1 MNGQGI
7 AQFIPLIL
15 IFVIF
20 YFFLIRPQQKRAKDH
35 LAMVAGLKRGDEVIT
50 SGGIIA
56 IVDRVMEDDR
66 IEVVLG
72 DSVKVQIIRSTI
84 TSLLKK
90 QKLNNNSFVLSFT
103 KIKVLLI
110 YIILISAFFF
120 ASLNFKN
127 NNLIDKKINLG
138 LDLQGGSYILLEIDT
153 KPLVS
158 QKLQTKV
165 IPIKKLL
172 SKNKI
177 NFKNFNISSDNISLI
192 IEVEKQKKFKN
203 LFFKQQENIVNNFI
217 PEYNK
222 FELDLEFNQNK
233 ALIKFSNF
241 GLISLNN
248 AALKQSIEI
257 IRRRIDDVGTK
268 EPTILQRGDKRI
280 LVELPG
286 IDNPERIKELLG
298 KTAQLTFRLVSK
310 DDGFGSEKL
319 ILSENNEELTVNK
332 RVAISG
338 DNLVDAQPQFDSQS
352 NQPIVLFTLDRLG
365 AQKFGRITTEN
376 VGRRLAIVL
385 DNTVISAPQIRE
397 AITGGTGTISG
408 GFSFQESTDLALL
421 LRSGALPA
429 PINIVEERTVGPDL
443 GKDSIDAGVFSLIVG
458 FILVIIF
465 MFIKY
470 KIFGLVSNISLIA
483 NLIMMVGILTILEAT
498 LTLPGIAGIILTVG
512 MAVDSN
518 VLIYER
524 IKEELKTEKS
534 IIHAFDTGY
543 NKAKITVIDANVTTL
558 IAAVILFT
566 FGSGPVKGFAIT
578 LGIGIV
584 TTLFSAYFVARHL
597 TSLIVLNDKNGKY
610 FKL

>member
-1 MNGQGI
+1 M
-7 AQFIPLIL
+7 
-15 IFVIF
+15 
-20 YFFLIRPQQKRAKDH
+20 
-35 LAMVAGLKRGDEVIT
+35 
-50 SGGIIA
+50 
-56 IVDRVMEDDR
+56 
-66 IEVVLG
+66 
-72 DSVKVQIIRSTI
+72 
-84 TSLLKK
+84 
-90 QKLNNNSFVLSFT
+90 LSFT
-103 KIKVLLI
+103 KFKVISI
-110 YIILISAFFF
+110 YLILISTIFF
-120 ASLNFKN
+120 ASLNTKN
-127 NNLIDKKINLG
+127 INIIDKNINLG

-153 KPLVS
+153 KPLVN
-158 QKLQTKV
+158 QKLQSKV

-172 SKNKI
+172 NESEI
-177 NFKNFNISSDNISLI
+177 NFKDFVISSDNISI
-192 IEVEKQKKFKN
+192 VIEKKQQNKLKN
-203 LFFKQQENIVNNFI
+203 IFFKQQNNTVNNFI

-222 FELDLEFNQNK
+222 FELDLKFIQNK
-233 ALIKFSNF
+233 AFIQFSNF
-241 GLISLNN
+241 GLVSLNN

-286 IDNPERIKELLG
+286 IDNPERVKELLG

-310 DDGFGSEKL
+310 DDDFGSEKL
-319 ILSENNEELTVNK
+319 ILSETNEELTVNK
-332 RVAISG
+332 RVVISG
-338 DNLVDAQPQFDSQS
+338 DNLVDAQPQFDNQS
-352 NQPIVLFTLDRLG
+352 NQPIVRFTLDRLG
-365 AQKFGRITTEN
+365 AQKFGKITTEN

-385 DNTVISAPQIRE
+385 DNFVISAPQIRE
-397 AITGGTGTISG
+397 PITGGSGTISG

-443 GKDSIDAGVFSLIVG
+443 GKDSIDAGVFSLMVG
-458 FILVIIF
+458 FVLVIIF

-470 KIFGLVSNISLIA
+470 RIFGLVSNISLIA
-483 NLIMMVGILTILEAT
+483 NLFMMVCILTILEAT

-558 IAAVILFT
+558 IAAVILFI
-566 FGSGPVKGFAIT
+566 FGSGPVKGFAVT

-584 TTLFSAYFVARHL
+584 TTLFSAYFIARHL
-597 TSLIVLNDKNGKY
+597 TSIIVLNDKNGKY

>member
-1 MNGQGI
+1 M
-7 AQFIPLIL
+7 
-15 IFVIF
+15 
-20 YFFLIRPQQKRAKDH
+20 
-35 LAMVAGLKRGDEVIT
+35 
-50 SGGIIA
+50 
-56 IVDRVMEDDR
+56 
-66 IEVVLG
+66 
-72 DSVKVQIIRSTI
+72 
-84 TSLLKK
+84 
-90 QKLNNNSFVLSFT
+90 LSFT
-103 KIKVLLI
+103 KIKVLFI
-110 YIILISAFFF
+110 YLILISSIFF
-120 ASLNFKN
+120 ASLNLKN
-127 NNLIDKKINLG
+127 NNLIEKNINLG

-153 KPLVS
+153 NPLVS
-158 QKLQTKV
+158 QKLQAKV

-172 SKNKI
+172 NENEI
-177 NFKNFNISSDNISLI
+177 NFKDFVVSPNNISLSI
-192 IEVEKQKKFKN
+192 IKEKQNKFKN
-203 LFFKQQENIVNNFI
+203 LFFKQKENTVNNFI
-217 PEYNK
+217 SEYNK
-222 FELDLEFNQNK
+222 FELDLEFSQNK
-233 ALIKFSNF
+233 VFIKFSNF

-286 IDNPERIKELLG
+286 IDNPDRIKELLG

-319 ILSENNEELTVNK
+319 ILSENNEELTVSK
-332 RVAISG
+332 RVVVSG
-338 DNLVDAQPQFDSQS
+338 DNLVDAQPQFDNQS
-352 NQPIVLFTLDRLG
+352 NQPLVRFTLDRQG
-365 AQKFGRITTEN
+365 AQKFGKITTEN

-385 DNTVISAPQIRE
+385 DNSVISAPNIRE
-397 AITGGTGTISG
+397 PITAGTGTISG
-408 GFSFQESTDLALL
+408 GFSFQEATDLALL

-470 KIFGLVSNISLIA
+470 RIFGLVSNISLIA
-483 NLIMMVGILTILEAT
+483 NLFMMVGILTILEAT

-558 IAAVILFT
+558 IAAMILFI
-566 FGSGPVKGFAIT
+566 FGSGPVKGFAVT
-578 LGIGIV
+578 LGIGIT
-584 TTLFSAYFVARHL
+584 TTLFSAYFIARHL
-597 TSLIVLNDKNGKY
+597 TSVIVLNDKKGKY

>member
-1 MNGQGI
+1 
-7 AQFIPLIL
+7 
-15 IFVIF
+15 
-20 YFFLIRPQQKRAKDH
+20 
-35 LAMVAGLKRGDEVIT
+35 
-50 SGGIIA
+50 
-56 IVDRVMEDDR
+56 
-66 IEVVLG
+66 
-72 DSVKVQIIRSTI
+72 
-84 TSLLKK
+84 
-90 QKLNNNSFVLSFT
+90 VLSFT
-103 KIKVLLI
+103 KIKVLFI
-110 YIILISAFFF
+110 YLILISAIFF

-127 NNLIDKKINLG
+127 NNLIDKNVNLG

-153 KPLVS
+153 KPLIS
-158 QKLQTKV
+158 QKLQAKV

-172 SKNKI
+172 SENEI
-177 NFKNFNISSDNISLI
+177 NFKDFIITKNNITFTID
-192 IEVEKQKKFKN
+192 EEKQNKFKN
-203 LFFKQQENIVNNFI
+203 LFFKQKDNVVNNFI
-217 PEYNK
+217 FEYNK
-222 FELDLEFNQNK
+222 FELDLEFNQDK
-233 ALIKFSNF
+233 AFIQFSNF
-241 GLISLNN
+241 GLVNLNN

-286 IDNPERIKELLG
+286 IDNPDRIKELLG

-319 ILSENNEELTVNK
+319 ILSESEEELTVNK
-332 RVAISG
+332 RVIISG
-338 DNLVDAQPQFDSQS
+338 DNLVDAQPQFDNQS

-365 AQKFGRITTEN
+365 AQKFGKITTDN

-385 DNTVISAPQIRE
+385 DNSVISAPQIRE
-397 AITGGTGTISG
+397 AIIGGTGTISG

-470 KIFGLVSNISLIA
+470 RIFGLVSNISLIA
-483 NLIMMVGILTILEAT
+483 NLFMMVGILTILEAT

-558 IAAVILFT
+558 IAAVILFI
-566 FGSGPVKGFAIT
+566 FGSGPVKGFAVT

-584 TTLFSAYFVARHL
+584 TTLFSAYFIARHL
-597 TSLIVLNDKNGKY
+597 TSIIVLNDKEGKY